1 MSSPFASIR
10 GHTFYTPLLRNPT
23 VLDLGA
29 NHGEF
34 SRTLSERFGGT
45 YHLVEANPDLHAE
58 LSTGRFPVMGCAVTA
73 REGTVRFNLARNDEG
88 SSVLDLP
95 ATSIYNCVLERPV
108 EVPGRTLA
116 GIVGELGLGRIDL
129 LKMDI
134 EGAELEVLAGV
145 DPALMREVG
154 QMTVEFHGAREFGF
168 GLSREV
174 EEVIRR
180 MEGMGFAWFDF
191 SRPKRTDVLFLNR
204 ALYDPRPAER
214 AWWALRYELP
224 SSVSRGRSRMWRN
237 GKKWLR
243 RHLKP
248 APAPAR

>member
-1 MSSPFASIR
+1 MSSPFQSVR
-10 GHTFYTPLLRNPT
+10 GHTFYTPLLREPV

-34 SRTLSERFGGT
+34 SRTLSSRFGGT
-45 YHLVEANPDLHAE
+45 YHMVEANPRLHQE
-58 LSTGRFPVMGCAVTA
+58 LRVAGRFPVLGCAVTA

-88 SSVLDLP
+88 SSVLNLP
-95 ATSIYNCVLERPV
+95 ADSIYNCVLDETV

-116 GIVGELGLGRIDL
+116 SLVDELGLERIDL

-145 DPALMREVG
+145 DPALMGRVG

-204 ALYDPRPAER
+204 ALYDPRGAER
-214 AWWALRYELP
+214 AWWKVRYEYP
-224 SSVSRGRSRMWRN
+224 SSLSRGRSRIIRN
-237 GKKWLR
+237 SKKWLR

-248 APAPAR
+248 APAR